1 MAGGGETIEGL
12 AGPATTGGST
22 INACLGAKG
31 SAGGATGE
39 GLTSMRGPGPGIGVL
54 KEGERAG
61 RENGSRLSGPRLG
74 AVWKQARL
82 AREERETRK
91 EEGQPALG
99 WRRLAEKDRSG
110 TVKAILDGSPARRRL
125 QLFHG
130 GNDALLHQ
138 AVRPANRRWRPVK
151 AQVRGFAEARQISCA
166 LQRER
171 DPVW

>member
-74 AVWKQARL
+74 SR
-82 AREERETRK
+82 RERGGK
-91 EEGQPALG
+91 
-99 WRRLAEKDRSG
+99 RR
-110 TVKAILDGSPARRRL
+110 
-125 QLFHG
+125 
-130 GNDALLHQ
+130 
-138 AVRPANRRWRPVK
+138 ANRRWGGEGWLRK
-151 AQVRGFAEARQISCA
+151 IH
-166 LQRER
+166 RER
-171 DPVW
+171 